1 MKRVLVADPN
11 CSFLKTVGILLREE
25 FDISHARTPEAVL
38 RKAKEVQPDLI
49 LLGCFDPRGQSF
61 TLHKKLREEESTASI
76 PILVIDVP
84 PQDHLRKGWKRTE
97 GVQMEAEG
105 YLSRPLDARTL
116 NCEVKRVME
125 SRSAGLL
132 SWAQILQQT
141 ERRLLEEVDSWSGTT
156 RRNSQLG
163 QADEDKS
170 RRRQPATLQV

>member
-1 MKRVLVADPN
+1 
-11 CSFLKTVGILLREE
+11 
-25 FDISHARTPEAVL
+25 
-38 RKAKEVQPDLI
+38 
-49 LLGCFDPRGQSF
+49 
-61 TLHKKLREEESTASI
+61 
-76 PILVIDVP
+76 
-84 PQDHLRKGWKRTE
+84 
-97 GVQMEAEG
+97 VQMEAEG